1 MISAARRWTRLEVP
15 GPERRGA
22 CERQARRLQAGEL
35 AVDGGDDLLRR
46 GAGLFLV
53 LHLLGPGEL
62 PDEDDG
68 EQKHRHQERR
78 AIGHQVLAKRTIA
91 LSHHRLERRT
101 LPATLDGGTGH
112 ERRQSPPP
120 SWLCARRRSR
130 GRGGP
135 GGAAGGASLE
145 LREGSAGRVF
155 SRVKPAAS
163 RERQVRE
170 GPEPPLAGPTHPARD
185 ALGPWPRASAP
196 LALPR
201 LKPRMSAP

>member
-91 LSHHRLERRT
+91 SSGAPT
-101 LPATLDGGTGH
+101 ADGGTGH
-112 ERRQSPPP
+112 ERRQSRPP
-120 SWLCARRRSR
+120 SWLRARAGVAAAEAAR
-130 GRGGP
+130 GVWQ
-135 GGAAGGASLE
+135 AARPSE
-145 LREGSAGRVF
+145 KKR
-155 SRVKPAAS
+155 
-163 RERQVRE
+163 
-170 GPEPPLAGPTHPARD
+170 
-185 ALGPWPRASAP
+185 
-196 LALPR
+196 
-201 LKPRMSAP
+201 